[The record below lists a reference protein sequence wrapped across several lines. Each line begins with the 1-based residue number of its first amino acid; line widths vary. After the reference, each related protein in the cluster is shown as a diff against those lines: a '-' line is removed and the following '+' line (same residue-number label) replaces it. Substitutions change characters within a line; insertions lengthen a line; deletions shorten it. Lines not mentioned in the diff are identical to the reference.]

1 MTLTLKAI
9 LAAAV
14 CALPLTAEAEITV
27 TDAYARAASANAKSG
42 AAFFVIQNTGTEDD
56 QLIDARS
63 DVAAKVELHTHIA
76 DGNGVMQMRR
86 DEDGFPVP
94 ANGTHALARG
104 GDHVMFMGLKEPFD
118 QGKIIHVTLVFE
130 KAGEIEVDI
139 PVDLERQ
146 DAHGAMQHGNM
157 EHGKMDHGKMAN

>member
-1 MTLTLKAI
+1 MTMTIKAI

-27 TDAYARAASANAKSG
+27 TDAYARAASPNAKSG
-42 AAFFVIQNTGTEDD
+42 AAFFVIENTGAEDD

-63 DVAAKVELHTHIA
+63 DIAAKVELHTHIA
-76 DGNGVMQMRR
+76 GNDGVMQMRR

-94 ANGTHALARG
+94 ANGHHALARG
-104 GDHVMFMGLKEPFD
+104 GDHVMFMGLKESFD
-118 QGKIIHVTLVFE
+118 QGKVIRVTLVFQ

-146 DAHGAMQHGNM
+146 DAHGAMQHG
-157 EHGKMDHGKMAN
+157 KMGHN